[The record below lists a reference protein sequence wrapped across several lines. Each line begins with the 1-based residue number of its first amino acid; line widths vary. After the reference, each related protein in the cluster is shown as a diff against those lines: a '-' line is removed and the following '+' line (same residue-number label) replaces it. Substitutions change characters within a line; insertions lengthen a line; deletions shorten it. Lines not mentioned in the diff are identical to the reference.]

1 MADTEGKKPDATRR
15 TDSSFIGKAVPDPA
29 NPQPLMRLTGY
40 RGASSEAGQ
49 TRLYLDSSISSYVD
63 IPDADIVY
71 ELPVPPEADPLGA
84 VNLWVKRSSKL
95 NVQASKQQGGDAT
108 MFGQFGTGMGQGAAP
123 QSFAGTG
130 FPQTFTQ
137 QPTVTQT
144 FTQQPT
150 FTQTFTPPPSPF
162 QTFCPPSPPFFCP
175 PPPSPHPIF
184 CTQQSPLLVHCT
196 VSPLPQ
202 LCPPSPHQHSAR
214 LVCTNTSARQAR

>member
-1 MADTEGKKPDATRR
+1 MADTEGKKPVATRR
-15 TDSSFIGKAVPDPA
+15 TEGSFIGKAVPDPA

-71 ELPVPPEADPLGA
+71 ELPVPTEADPLGA
-84 VNLWVKRSSKL
+84 VNLWVKRNSKL
-95 NVQASKQQGGDAT
+95 NFQASKQQGGEPS
-108 MFGQFGTGMGQGAAP
+108 MFGQFGMGQGQFGMGMGQGAAP

-130 FPQTFTQ
+130 FP
-137 QPTVTQT
+137 QT

-184 CTQQSPLLVHCT
+184 CTQQS
-196 VSPLPQ
+196 
-202 LCPPSPHQHSAR
+202 
-214 LVCTNTSARQAR
+214 